1 MGVVGSRWIQQTPYL
16 RIKGRVWAFSPL
28 FCAVSV
34 VCKINGLILNWS
46 VTFEHSVNFTCIRN
60 KLQRFVA
67 VVLPSTAPVSSL
79 DLHLK
84 NMQSASIQTS
94 VWIFK
99 DWRFPATVFCYT
111 TDTESKP
118 ILSPITEHKGIGF
131 LCKLRLW
138 QSLRTTRQLILRS
151 VCLNSLYTVNE
162 MWFPRDSYKISLSLH
177 TVAFSEAGI
186 NKLNNLALAVKSF
199 HHKNK
204 AIPPTQQSFLCQS
217 ETGMSKLQQILVKFF
232 STHDKRSHE
241 HSHETRR
248 LDNGLSTA
256 GRAERMHPVSP
267 T

>member
-1 MGVVGSRWIQQTPYL
+1 MGVVGSCWIQQTPYL

>member
-1 MGVVGSRWIQQTPYL
+1 MGVVGSRWIQQTPRL
-16 RIKGRVWAFSPL
+16 RIKSRVWAFSPSLVL
-28 FCAVSV
+28 FLLFV
-34 VCKINGLILNWS
+34 KINGLILNWS
-46 VTFEHSVNFTCIRN
+46 VTFEHSVNLTCICN
-60 KLQRFVA
+60 KLQRFVV
-67 VVLPSTAPVSSL
+67 VVLPNTAPVSSL

-151 VCLNSLYTVNE
+151 VCLNSSYTVNE

-177 TVAFSEAGI
+177 TIAFSEAGI
-186 NKLNNLALAVKSF
+186 NKLNNLALTVKSF

-217 ETGMSKLQQILVKFF
+217 ETGTSKLQQILVKFF
-232 STHDKRSHE
+232 STHEKRSHE